1 MNDKILVSRWP
12 SQWSLMG
19 PPKMVMDVDAAAE
32 ALSHSAFM
40 RQWCANKIKEHIM
53 TIHMLRK
60 RSLLEDI
67 QESETLAE
75 LDAIV
80 RTMDEYREDP
90 DALAAASA
98 KRLTFTPAVVS
109 STEQLLMKLLEMSQ
123 QLEALRSVKSE
134 PRPTTPLART
144 GGKRYEIIS
153 TDVTWCNT
161 PQVQVIAEVLSVMVE
176 ATGLTL
182 FAEDDILFN
191 LEQNVQ
197 SLKTRQPV
205 RKVWD
210 FYKGRMCDAGMIKVG

>member
-1 MNDKILVSRWP
+1 
-12 SQWSLMG
+12 
-19 PPKMVMDVDAAAE
+19 
-32 ALSHSAFM
+32 
-40 RQWCANKIKEHIM
+40 M

-60 RSLLEDI
+60 SGLLEDI
-67 QESETLAE
+67 HEAETLAE

-98 KRLTFTPAVVS
+98 RRLTFVPATVPD
-109 STEQLLMKLLEMSQ
+109 TERLLMRLLEMSQ
-123 QLEALRSVKSE
+123 QLDALRSLKSE
-134 PRPTTPLART
+134 PRPSAPLSKT
-144 GGKRYEIIS
+144 GGRRYEIIS
-153 TDVTWCNT
+153 TGVTWCNT
-161 PQVQVIAEVLSVMVE
+161 PQVRVIAEVLAVMVE
-176 ATGLTL
+176 ATGQNV

-210 FYKGRMCDAGMIKVG
+210 FYKGRMRDAGMIKIG

>member
-1 MNDKILVSRWP
+1 
-12 SQWSLMG
+12 
-19 PPKMVMDVDAAAE
+19 
-32 ALSHSAFM
+32 
-40 RQWCANKIKEHIM
+40 M

-60 RSLLEDI
+60 SGLLEDI
-67 QESETLAE
+67 HEAETLAE

-98 KRLTFTPAVVS
+98 RRLTFVPAVVP
-109 STEQLLMKLLEMSQ
+109 TTDQLLLRLLEMSQ

-134 PRPTTPLART
+134 PRPATPLYKT

-161 PQVQVIAEVLSVMVE
+161 PQVRVIAEVLSAMVE
-176 ATGLTL
+176 ATGLRL

-210 FYKGRMCDAGMIKVG
+210 FYKGRMREVGMIKVG